1 MVPTPSRKSNE
12 GDRIDTSHSRI
23 FHILHMAKNVH
34 PLYTDDLILEGPD
47 QEEIDQV
54 IEDLKRAK
62 LILNVEGDL

>member
-1 MVPTPSRKSNE
+1 
-12 GDRIDTSHSRI
+12 
-23 FHILHMAKNVH
+23 MAKNVH